1 MILNIPL
8 SPCLPPDRLIWKDS
22 KDGKFLIR
30 SAYHLGLCLNDL
42 YKRQCSRGLEE
53 KLIWKFLWSLMV
65 PNQVKTFTWRACHD
79 ILPTKSNLLKRK
91 VIEEDICPCC
101 NLEKETLFHAIW
113 LWRADTWG
121 TVSRPPSPFFLFFNK
136 NLSKKRVMG
145 DGFSSPTNHFRWLC
159 PAAQDVWEGLQV
171 LLSEV
176 QHAL

>member
-136 NLSKKRVMG
+136 NLSF
-145 DGFSSPTNHFRWLC
+145 DGHIKGQILIFL
-159 PAAQDVWEGLQV
+159 V
-171 LLSEV
+171 
-176 QHAL
+176 